1 MFHQTTEG
9 RKSERLRR
17 KQRREL
23 GRKIGSDQ
31 PGLEVVHRD
40 AAGIDIGSR
49 EHYVAV
55 GPDRDSEPVRVF
67 GCFTS
72 DLQRLA
78 EFLTQCRI
86 KTVVMQSTGVYWI
99 PVYDVLEAA
108 GFEVWLVNAR
118 DTKNLPG
125 RKSDVQESQWLLK
138 LHTYGLLRKSF
149 RPTPEI
155 RAVRTC
161 WRERAE
167 YVQQAGTCIQR
178 MHKALTEMNVQL
190 GTVLS
195 DLSGVTGMNILR
207 SIVAGERDGSKLA
220 EFRDA
225 RVKASPET
233 IAKSLE
239 GTWRPEQ
246 LAILKRQLADWD
258 HVQQQIQAC
267 DQDLQ
272 VMMKQMP
279 DAAAPPAQRPADTD
293 QKPSKRRR
301 KKNGKS
307 SRNEPQFDLESE
319 LKRMTGVDLTRIDGV
334 KANTVQTVITEA
346 GLDMSHW
353 ETERHF
359 VSWIG
364 LSPRNDLSGG
374 KVLNRKT
381 RKVVSRLATALRI
394 AATTLRESDSYLG
407 AQFRRFRTRLGAPKA
422 ITAMA
427 AKLARLIYRMLRYG
441 QEYVDRGTAH
451 YEQRQRQ
458 QQIHFLARKAAQHGL
473 ALVEIGKP
481 V

>member
-9 RKSERLRR
+9 RKSERLTR

-23 GRKIGSDQ
+23 GRKIRSDQ

-55 GPDRDSEPVRVF
+55 GPDRDVEPVRAF

-99 PVYDVLEAA
+99 PVYDVLEEA

-225 RVKASPET
+225 RVKASPAT

-267 DQDLQ
+267 DRDLQ

-307 SRNEPQFDLESE
+307 SRNEPQFDMESE

-427 AKLARLIYRMLRYG
+427 AKLARLIYRMLRFG
-441 QEYVDRGTAH
+441 QEYVDRGTTH
-451 YEQRQRQ
+451 YEQRHRQ
-458 QQIHFLARKAAQHGL
+458 QQIHFLARKAAQHGF